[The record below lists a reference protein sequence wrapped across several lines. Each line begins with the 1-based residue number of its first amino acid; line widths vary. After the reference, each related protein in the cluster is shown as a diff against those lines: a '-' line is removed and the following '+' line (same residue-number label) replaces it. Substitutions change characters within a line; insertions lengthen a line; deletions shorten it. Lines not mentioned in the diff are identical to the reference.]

1 MNGISVIICCY
12 NSADVLPQTL
22 EYISKQVVEQTFVW
36 EIILVDNA
44 STDDTSKCA
53 REYWAAFNCSIP
65 FTIIYEAE
73 AGLSNARKAG
83 LRKAAYDF
91 ILFCDDDNLLE
102 PDYIQS
108 GSTILLNNPHIAM
121 LGGKGIPKL
130 PIEMPDWFE
139 RYAYQYAVGQQGA
152 CTKDITIERGYV
164 YGAGSFLRR
173 SAYNELVKK
182 GFQYTLSGRKG
193 KSLLSGEDNELGYAL
208 SLIGYAIYYD
218 EHLLF
223 THVLSMQR
231 LRYSY
236 LKNLKRAVA
245 YSYVLLIPYVEKR
258 KEFLYGK
265 KSTFNWT
272 TNLITQCFYVLNGY
286 LRYPFA
292 SKDFKIDIELDRQSR
307 FGQID
312 SLITNR
318 KMLMNKEKWLPWLK

>member
-22 EYISKQVVEQTFVW
+22 EYISKQVVEPPFVW

-44 STDDTSKCA
+44 STDDTSKFA
-53 REYWAAFNCSIP
+53 REYWASFNCSIP
-65 FTIIYEAE
+65 FTIIFEAE

-108 GSTILLNNPHIAM
+108 GSTTLLNNPHIAM

-152 CTKDITIERGYV
+152 CRKDITIERGYV

-208 SLIGYAIYYD
+208 SLIGYSIYYD
-218 EHLLF
+218 ENLLF

-231 LRYSY
+231 LHYSY

-258 KEFLYGK
+258 NEFLYGK

-272 TNLITQCFYVLNGY
+272 TNLITQCLYVLNGY

-318 KMLMNKEKWLPWLK
+318 KMLRHKEKWLPWLK